1 MIAIGS
7 DHAAFEFKEAVKSWL
22 IEQGHAVKDFGTN
35 GPARVDYCDFGF
47 AVGEA
52 VARGECEK
60 GILFCGTGVGI
71 SISANKVK
79 GIRAVVCSEPYSARL
94 SREHNDTNVLAL
106 GARVVGI
113 ELAKMI
119 IEVWLST
126 PFEGGRHAERVAKIT
141 AYEKPVTSE

>member
-7 DHAAFEFKEAVKSWL
+7 DHAAYPFKEEIKAYLVTKGYE
-22 IEQGHAVKDFGTN
+22 IRDFGTC
-35 GPARVDYCDFGF
+35 GLERVDYCDFGF
-47 AVGEA
+47 QVGEA

-60 GILFCGTGVGI
+60 GMVFCGTGVGI

-79 GIRAVVCSEPYSARL
+79 GIRAVVCSEPYSAKL
-94 SREHNDTNVLAL
+94 SRTHNDTNVLAL

-119 IEVWLST
+119 VDTWLDAKC
-126 PFEGGRHAERVAKIT
+126 EGGRHAGRIKKI
-141 AYEKPVTSE
+141 ADYECQQRQ